1 MTRGDVR
8 RLLLQD
14 PLLPKEVRMN
24 DGSKYVLYG
33 VEQWL
38 LTGDELLTA
47 STGPRATHNLALAN
61 ISSISTVAA
70 HPQA

>member
-1 MTRGDVR
+1 MKHDDVR
-8 RLLLQD
+8 RTLLQD

-24 DGSKYVLYG
+24 DGSKYTLHG

-38 LTGDELLTA
+38 LTGDELRTA
-47 STGPRATHNLALAN
+47 STGPNLTHNLALAN
-61 ISSISTVAA
+61 IASISTIAT